1 MPSKATKAMIVGI
14 DAPIVP
20 RLIRFAQEG
29 KLPALGK
36 LLQEG
41 VYAANCL
48 SPFPT
53 ITPPNWTTI
62 ATGAWPGT
70 HGITDYDGHVP
81 GDPLDVVH
89 QNYYADEVK
98 AEHLWRAAE
107 RVGKRSILVNYPTS
121 WHASLK
127 DGWQIGGYGLHAND
141 VRLGVPHSQLNV
153 NNICDSIL
161 ISTEMYPFGS
171 ELVLSKAQ
179 GWNGVEHGPK
189 ALEGSVT
196 LVLRKTLHKV
206 EPITWHVLVDDRNG
220 NGYDTVIVA
229 KAKDKAGVY
238 ARLEL
243 GKWTEN
249 VFDTFQTEAGPK
261 ETVFRMKLLELSA
274 DASRVKIFV
283 PGLCSLHGWALPA
296 GLEGEIRS
304 EEGIPLVRPPFDA
317 LVMEWIDGTT
327 LAEVNDLHNN
337 WLADASE
344 YLMASKPWDLYFTH
358 IHTPDGLYHA
368 ISVDL
373 DPLTSRDER
382 LREEMERTE
391 LLHYQSVDKLIGRLV
406 AAAGD
411 DTAIVVTSDHGAKAK
426 MHDFSVNEVLEK
438 EGLLAYKPAEEG
450 RPRQIDWS
458 RTKAVGQRSVHVY
471 VNTKGRD
478 PQGIVEPGEE
488 YAKVQQ
494 QVVDAL
500 HEYVDPKTGLK
511 PIVLALKREDARIIG
526 HYDERSGDVIYAV
539 DPHFQKEHGAQ
550 LSTAKIGIG
559 SMGTLFILKGPGV
572 KQGVEIERTV
582 WLTDIVPT
590 LCYLAEL
597 PVPKQCEGSIVYQ
610 ALADPDAQVKE
621 LQSLRRN
628 VERLKRMVERPPMC

>member
-1 MPSKATKAMIVGI
+1 MSNKATKAMIVGI

-20 RLIRFAQEG
+20 RLIRFAKEG

-41 VYAANCL
+41 VYAVNCI

-121 WHASLK
+121 WHANLK

-161 ISTEMYPFGS
+161 ISTEMYPFSS
-171 ELVLSKAQ
+171 ELALSKAQ

-196 LVLRKTLHKV
+196 LLLRKMLDKV

-229 KAKDKAGVY
+229 KSKDKAGAY

-249 VFDTFQTEAGPK
+249 IFDTFQTEAGPK
-261 ETVFRMKLLELSA
+261 ETVFRIKLLELSA

-296 GLEGEIRS
+296 ELEGEIRS
-304 EEGIPLVRPPFDA
+304 EKGIPLVRPPFDA
-317 LVMEWIDGTT
+317 LLMEWIDGTT

-373 DPLTSRDER
+373 DPATSRDER

-426 MHDFSVNEVLEK
+426 MHDFAVNDVLK
-438 EGLLAYKPAEEG
+438 KAGLLAYKPAEEG

-478 PQGIVEPGEE
+478 PQGIVEPGAE
-488 YAKVQQ
+488 YEKVQQ

-500 HEYVDPKTGLK
+500 HEYIDPKTGLK

-539 DPHFQKEHGAQ
+539 DPRFQKEHGAQ
-550 LSTAKIGIG
+550 LPTAKIGIG

-597 PVPKQCEGSIVYQ
+597 PVPKQCEGAVVYQ